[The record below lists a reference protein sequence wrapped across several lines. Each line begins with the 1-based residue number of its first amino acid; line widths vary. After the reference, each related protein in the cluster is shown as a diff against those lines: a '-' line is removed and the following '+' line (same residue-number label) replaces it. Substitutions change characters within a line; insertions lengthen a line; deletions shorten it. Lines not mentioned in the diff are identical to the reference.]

1 MGRVIAFPS
10 TYEKTGCMPEVAEQ
24 PTLLQKVEHFAHL
37 RCRQQHAE
45 VAVLR
50 SLPAQRKMNRLAA
63 EMLEVRIDRAVQ
75 DLQQAPADH
84 QEAQNNI
91 QTLFALVD
99 SNPADMIVLEEAAL
113 YVTSAY
119 WDGGHVATPE
129 IAPLL
134 RARAQAAALRL
145 DTGDATID
153 MIHAVVTQH
162 VTGCYTADRLY
173 RFQQLEQHGLL
184 EYFDDSPDPDFPPA
198 A

>member
-10 TYEKTGCMPEVAEQ
+10 TYEKSGYTPEAEEQ

-37 RCRQQHAE
+37 RRRQQHAE

-91 QTLFALVD
+91 QTLFALAD
-99 SNPADMIVLEEAAL
+99 SNPADTIVLEEAAL

-134 RARAQAAALRL
+134 RARAQAAEIRPE
-145 DTGDATID
+145 TGGATID

-162 VTGCYTADRLY
+162 ITGCCAADRLY
-173 RFQQLEQHGLL
+173 RFQQLEQYGLL
-184 EYFDDSPDPDFPPA
+184 EYFDHSPDPDFPPA